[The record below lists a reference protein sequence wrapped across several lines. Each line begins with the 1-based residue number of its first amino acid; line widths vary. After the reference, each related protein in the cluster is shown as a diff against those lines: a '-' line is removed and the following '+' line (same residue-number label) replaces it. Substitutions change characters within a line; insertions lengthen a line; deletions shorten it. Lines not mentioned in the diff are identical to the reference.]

1 MIKNFLLLG
10 LIFAILLMPAH
21 TSFGADRE
29 ELELVIEPSGKTYVH
44 STVIADLLDSKF
56 EIDLFGESVDNFVA
70 IDNEGVTLQ
79 SEVVNNMAIIDV
91 MNSTLITVNY
101 EIHDLVSKEGRIW
114 TFYLDSPINYSML
127 LPRNSIIVGME
138 ALPLNMEIV
147 AGQTRLELGIGLSEI
162 NYIFGV
168 VSLPPT
174 YEKPTDFPF
183 IFLAIIPIAIL
194 AIVLIKKRQKNPTI
208 PKEIADSSV
217 SPEKIFE
224 LKPDIRD
231 DDKLMIKFI
240 SENGGQVLESQLRK
254 KFLQPRTTMWRA
266 VKRLERYG
274 IVEIIKKDQQNLV
287 KLKKDL
293 DQDT

>member
-1 MIKNFLLLG
+1 
-10 LIFAILLMPAH
+10 MPAH